1 MDGERK
7 ERNVKIDCTALHA
20 RPLTINPM
28 RAPPILAAVVY
39 RIDKNELETF
49 ASRSEIPRVSITQK
63 FSVIT

>member
-7 ERNVKIDCTALHA
+7 ERNVKIDCTALYA
-20 RPLTINPM
+20 QPLTINAM

-49 ASRSEIPRVSITQK
+49 ASHSEIPRVSITQK